1 MIGRAKI
8 SARRGLP
15 FCVSVNFA
23 PDLSRAVRLA
33 LTIIVSNPAF
43 WGHAAS
49 VAKPCL
55 RRGSNPA
62 RENRPAKRHPRRA
75 EVFALP
81 AVGHLTLS

>member
-15 FCVSVNFA
+15 FCVSANFA
-23 PDLSRAVRLA
+23 PDLSRTVG
-33 LTIIVSNPAF
+33 LTFTDNFLQPSV
-43 WGHAAS
+43 WEHAQS
-49 VAKPCL
+49 GAKSSP

-62 RENRPAKRHPRRA
+62 RENRSTKQHLRRA

-81 AVGHLTLS
+81 ALATLHP